1 MRALLAA
8 AVALVV
14 ALLVAPAAFG
24 AAPAAEIRGPDGSL
38 IAAASRSPFAY
49 PRDGSVLR
57 VGSMASTAGG
67 LELRDVSVLGGAVQ
81 AARLLVPSRG
91 LAGAS
96 VEGLSVGGRAE
107 PGQANTLL
115 SLGGPSYLVVLQEAV
130 VPDSAPGVV
139 GLRVYVG
146 SAQRG
151 LPAGAQIL
159 VGLARAKVAPPK
171 REEHATA
178 QPFWVLGVTPP
189 VSSSAPP
196 LLGVPD
202 PFAGAR
208 ATSPIGERAVAIAER
223 YLGVPYVW
231 AGADPTGFDCSG
243 LVMFVYRQLGIAL
256 PHFSGSQWYSGLRV
270 PLDDLR
276 AGDLVFFDMG
286 PNGPGHVGLYIGDG
300 RFIEA
305 PHSGAVVQISTLF
318 DPSRALS
325 YVGAVR
331 PY

>member
-1 MRALLAA
+1 
-8 AVALVV
+8 
-14 ALLVAPAAFG
+14 
-24 AAPAAEIRGPDGSL
+24 
-38 IAAASRSPFAY
+38 
-49 PRDGSVLR
+49 LR
-57 VGSMASTAGG
+57 I
-67 LELRDVSVLGGAVQ
+67 
-81 AARLLVPSRG
+81 
-91 LAGAS
+91 
-96 VEGLSVGGRAE
+96 
-107 PGQANTLL
+107 
-115 SLGGPSYLVVLQEAV
+115 
-130 VPDSAPGVV
+130 
-139 GLRVYVG
+139 YVG

-159 VGLARAKVAPPK
+159 VGLARAQVAPPK
-171 REEHATA
+171 HEEHATA

-189 VSSSAPP
+189 VSSSATP
-196 LLGVPD
+196 LLDVPD

-208 ATSPIGERAVAIAER
+208 ATSPAGERAVAIAER

-256 PHFSGSQWYSGLRV
+256 PHFSGSQWYSGPRV

-331 PY
+331 PS

>member
-57 VGSMASTAGG
+57 VGSMAATAGG
-67 LELRDVSVLGGAVQ
+67 LELRDVSVLGGTVQ

-130 VPDSAPGVV
+130 VPDSSPGVV

-159 VGLARAKVAPPK
+159 VGLARAKVAQPK
-171 REEHATA
+171 REAHARA

-270 PLDDLR
+270 PPDDLR

-305 PHSGAVVQISTLF
+305 PHSGAVVQISSLF